1 MYICIKRMYIYVYMY
16 IHIYIYRDRERASQT
31 ARETERAKEGMNS
44 SHFAS
49 ELAEADMNLWRDLS
63 QLLTP

>member
-1 MYICIKRMYIYVYMY
+1 MYKTYVYIYIHVYTY
-16 IHIYIYRDRERASQT
+16 IYIEIERES

>member
-1 MYICIKRMYIYVYMY
+1 MYIYIHVYT
-16 IHIYIYRDRERASQT
+16 YIYRDRERERES